1 MGLISR
7 VSSRTYRNYSIM
19 KALNEVV
26 IVGAKR
32 TPMGSFMSKL
42 AGVPAT
48 KLGSIAI
55 EAAVARA
62 GISKD
67 QVQECYMGNVC
78 QAAQGQAPTRQAAL
92 GAGLSDSTPCTTV
105 NKVCASGT
113 KAIMQAAQN
122 IMTGHASCMVAGGM
136 ESMSNVPFV
145 QKRIAE
151 PYAARVL
158 QDLIVHDGLTD
169 AYGKFHMGMCAEN
182 TNKVMSI
189 SREEQDAY
197 ATESYRRATEAWAN
211 GAFNDEICE
220 VVIPGKR
227 GKPDTVVNIDEEYTK
242 AKPEKFPGLRPAFD
256 KNGSVT
262 AANASTLHDGAA
274 ACVLTSAE
282 FAEANGLKPLA
293 RIVSFSDAAT
303 KPIDF
308 TIAPALA
315 VPIALERA
323 GITQDDIARWEVN
336 EAFSAV
342 AIANMKKLGLDHAKV
357 NPNGGAVSI
366 GHPIGMSGARIVAT
380 LAHNLKSGEYGCAS
394 ICNGGGGASC
404 IIIQKL

>member
-7 VSSRTYRNYSIM
+7 VSSRTYRKTTM
-19 KALNEVV
+19 KSLHDVV
-26 IVGAKR
+26 IIGAKR

-42 AGVPAT
+42 SSVPAP

-55 EAAVARA
+55 SSAVESA
-62 GISKD
+62 GIEKD
-67 QVQECYMGNVC
+67 LVEECYMGNVC
-78 QAAQGQAPTRQAAL
+78 QAGQGQAPARQAAL
-92 GAGLSDSTPCTTV
+92 GAGLSLGVPCTTV

-122 IMTGHASCMVAGGM
+122 IMTGNASCMVAGGM

-145 QKRIAE
+145 QVRQPE
-151 PYAARVL
+151 GYASRTL
-158 QDLIVHDGLTD
+158 HDLIVHDGLTD

-182 TNKVMSI
+182 TNKDMAI

-197 ATESYRRATEAWAN
+197 ASESYKRATEAWAN
-211 GAFNDEICE
+211 GVFDAEICE
-220 VVIPGKR
+220 VVIPGRR
-227 GKPDTVVNIDEEYTK
+227 GKPDTIVNIDEEYTK

-256 KNGSVT
+256 KAGSVT
-262 AANASTLHDGAA
+262 AANASTLNDGAA
-274 ACVLTSAE
+274 ACVLATAE
-282 FAEANGLKPLA
+282 FAEENGLKPLA
-293 RIVSFSDAAT
+293 KIVSFSDAAT
-303 KPIDF
+303 RPIDF
-308 TIAPALA
+308 PIAPAFA

-323 GITQDDIARWEVN
+323 GLAVDDIAQWEVN
-336 EAFSAV
+336 EAFSSV
-342 AIANMKKLGLDHAKV
+342 AIANMKKLGLDHAKT

-366 GHPIGMSGARIVAT
+366 GHPIGMSGARIVAH

-394 ICNGGGGASC
+394 ICNGGGGASA